1 MYKLYTDKT
10 EIFECNIG
18 ISGASLDSSIVRLI
32 IESDN
37 VNLLYKGTIGS
48 QGDCKVPIKKLG
60 GLLGENVTGTLKL
73 EVIADDT
80 YFTPW
85 ESEFVVEASKQVRVE
100 VKSQNKNKIVES
112 RKPIMKVSGI
122 KGSAKS
128 ISENVHILNIMK
140 IMVKEN
146 INVRNLP
153 KKKSLVNK
161 IISNYISKNPIKE
174 SKQKKIINGIIKVLS
189 KRK

>member
-48 QGDCKVPIKKLG
+48 QGDCKVPIKKLS

-100 VKSQNKNKIVES
+100 VKSQNKNKIT
-112 RKPIMKVSGI
+112 K
-122 KGSAKS
+122 
-128 ISENVHILNIMK
+128 
-140 IMVKEN
+140 
-146 INVRNLP
+146 
-153 KKKSLVNK
+153 
-161 IISNYISKNPIKE
+161 
-174 SKQKKIINGIIKVLS
+174 
-189 KRK
+189 